1 MFVAGLEGFKG
12 GLSARNYAAI
22 TGVASATVTRDLAD
36 LVAKGALLREGE
48 RKASRYRLNL
58 PSRGAS

>member
-1 MFVAGLEGFKG
+1 
-12 GLSARNYAAI
+12 AAI
-22 TGVASATVTRDLAD
+22 TGAASATVTRDLAD

-58 PSRGAS
+58 PSQGSS